1 MTGKCTAAPRCICGF
16 ELNIGNGLRHPGYSL
31 TSCRGLV
38 DIHVFGYPPKPLPP
52 LCLSLGLP
60 LLASLY
66 AVCSVG
72 AQPSS
77 NALAFSVGESEEP
90 DGPPRRRD
98 CANQTLQRASA
109 SQPPRRRAFVA
120 QAGNCEAL
128 FGAQF
133 SFSFLLSRRLN
144 KRGKGMMMY
153 STWLISL
160 LFIYG
165 LMDVIHT
172 RNGDSR
178 NGRRMIDLRCFI
190 IGRRKTGRSLLLRW
204 VKASVK
210 NINVPCY

>member
-1 MTGKCTAAPRCICGF
+1 M
-16 ELNIGNGLRHPGYSL
+16 
-31 TSCRGLV
+31 